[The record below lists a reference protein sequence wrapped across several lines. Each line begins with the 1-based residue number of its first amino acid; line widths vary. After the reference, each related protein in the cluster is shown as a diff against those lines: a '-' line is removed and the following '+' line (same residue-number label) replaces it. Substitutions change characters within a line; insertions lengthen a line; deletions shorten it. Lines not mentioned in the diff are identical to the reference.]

1 MRLRACIAC
10 AIPLLLASLARA
22 QAPNFPWLD
31 PTRSPDER
39 TRLAV
44 RAMTFAEKLSLVQ
57 GDTILDENGTG
68 INSCVGHLPAIARLG
83 LPALCF
89 GDGPAGV
96 GNGMTGV
103 TQFPAPVA
111 GAATW
116 NAALLRRY
124 GVALADEHAG
134 KGRNV
139 VLAPTIN
146 ILRTPRW
153 GRAAESLGEDPYLT
167 GQLGAAVVDG
177 IQSRGVIATPKHFV
191 ANNQET
197 LRLGDAPSFAAIDVL
212 VSERALREI
221 YFPAFRATVE
231 HAHAGSVM
239 CSYNR
244 VNGIY
249 ACESPLLDQVL
260 RRDWRFDGF
269 VVSDWYFAHRSTV
282 AAALAGLDVSMPG
295 GSNFG
300 FPAFFGHALR
310 QAIDDRQVSPE
321 RLDTMVQNVLRPMFR
336 LGLADK
342 RPSDNPAASV
352 RSAEHS
358 ALALEIAAQGTVV
371 LKNRAALLPLGGQT
385 HSIAVIGDDAGE
397 RVQSTERYGGF
408 VNDPSLKITAPL
420 QAITRRAGDPV
431 KVTFE
436 PGTLGTGALPVVP
449 TSVLSSAHD
458 GLPGLSA
465 SWYGSADPD
474 EPPFKQTRES
484 AVDLR
489 EAPPGMPAV
498 WSVRWEGRLT
508 PPRSG
513 RYRFSLSGGGDAVLY
528 IDGQEVTRIF
538 KQGFTSVSHGV
549 IALSASRPVQVRID
563 YATAPTISKPRL
575 EWGWQPPDDRLAKA
589 VAAARRADVAI
600 VFASDNVSEGGDR
613 MSLKLPGDQDELI
626 AAVAKANPHTAVVLH
641 TVGPVLMPWL
651 SKVAAVIEAWY
662 PGEAAAAAIAAVL
675 FGDVDPSGKLPMTF
689 PATEDQGPDT
699 KPDRF
704 PGTKGRVR
712 YDEELEVGYRYYEAR
727 HETPLFPFGFG
738 LTYSRFRIDHV
749 QIHPAISGAVR
760 IDGRVSNVGSR
771 AGAAVVQLYLG
782 FPSSAGEPPWQLRGF
797 DRIELARG
805 ETQRFTFEL
814 DRQSRSMWDSTHRAW
829 VVPAGEFRVALGS
842 SVRDIEQRKSLP

>member
-1 MRLRACIAC
+1 
-10 AIPLLLASLARA
+10 
-22 QAPNFPWLD
+22 
-31 PTRSPDER
+31 
-39 TRLAV
+39 
-44 RAMTFAEKLSLVQ
+44 
-57 GDTILDENGTG
+57 
-68 INSCVGHLPAIARLG
+68 
-83 LPALCF
+83 ALCF

-124 GVALADEHAG
+124 GMALADEHAG

-221 YFPAFRATVE
+221 YLPAFRATVE
-231 HAHAGSVM
+231 LAHAGSVM

-244 VNGIY
+244 INGVY
-249 ACESPLLDQVL
+249 ACESPLLDQIL
-260 RRDWRFDGF
+260 RRDWHFDGF

-300 FPAFFGHALR
+300 FPAFFGEPLRKALD
-310 QAIDDRQVSPE
+310 ARQVSPQ
-321 RLDTMVQNVLRPMFR
+321 RLDTMAENILRPVFR

-342 RPSDNPAASV
+342 RASDSPAKSV

-358 ALALEIAAQGTVV
+358 ALALAIAQQGSVL
-371 LKNRAALLPLGGQT
+371 LKNRGELLPLRGQM

-397 RVQSTERYGGF
+397 RVQTTERYGGF
-408 VNDPSLKITAPL
+408 VNDPNIRITAPRE
-420 QAITRRAGDPV
+420 AITRRAGDAV
-431 KVTFE
+431 SVTYE
-436 PGTLGTGALPVVP
+436 PGTLGTGPLPAVP
-449 TSVLSSAHD
+449 ASVLSSAHD

-465 SWYGSADPD
+465 SWYGSVDP
-474 EPPFKQTRES
+474 EGSPLRQTREA
-484 AVDLR
+484 AVDLH
-489 EAPPGMPAV
+489 EAPPGLPAV
-498 WSVRWEGRLT
+498 WSARWQGRLT

-528 IDGQEVTRIF
+528 IDGREVTRIY

-549 IALSASRPVQVRID
+549 ITLSADRPVPVRID
-563 YATAPTISKPRL
+563 YAMAPTISKPRL
-575 EWGWQPPDDRLAKA
+575 QWGWQPPDDRLAKA

-613 MSLKLPGDQDELI
+613 TSLRLPGDQDELI
-626 AAVAKANPHTAVVLH
+626 AAVAAANPHAVVVLH

-662 PGEAAAAAIAAVL
+662 PGEAAADAIAAVL
-675 FGDVDPSGKLPMTF
+675 FGDVNPSGKLPMTF
-689 PATEDQGPDT
+689 PATDHQGPDT
-699 KPDRF
+699 TPDRF
-704 PGTKGRVR
+704 PGTKGRVS
-712 YDEELEVGYRYYEAR
+712 YDEELDVGYRYFDAR

-738 LTYSRFRIDHV
+738 LAYSRFRIDQV
-749 QIHPAISGAVR
+749 QIHPARSAVR

-771 AGAAVVQLYLG
+771 SGTAVVQLYLG
-782 FPSSAGEPPWQLRGF
+782 FPASAGEPPWQLRGF
-797 DRIELARG
+797 DRIELAGG
-805 ETQRFTFEL
+805 ESQRFSFEL
-814 DRQSRSMWDSTHRAW
+814 DRQSRSIWDSTQRAW
-829 VVPAGEFRVALGS
+829 VIPPGEFRVALGS
-842 SVRDIEQRKSLP
+842 SVRDIEQRDSLP